1 MANDMEFTISAKD
14 QASKAVETVQKKLQ
28 NFGSDLAKMALG
40 FAAPLALAQAA
51 FSAIGDAIEE
61 HKKKVQEAI
70 DNTAEL
76 SNKATDLGVS
86 VEEYQKLSNA
96 ADRAGMSIDKVAKAY
111 TEVQKL
117 LAGAVGGGNDTAKM
131 LEVLGFAADDI
142 AKGLVKP
149 MDVIEK
155 LGAAMLG
162 AKDDTTAMKIATA
175 VLGDTLAKDLL
186 PQLKAAMDLAAG
198 FSEDSGLTA
207 EEADIIKQKKTR
219 DKQKANREELAI
231 AKEEA
236 TREFFRSDKDAG
248 KVALQL
254 GWVREGTSESEA
266 TANAKNR
273 ADSAIAGSE
282 EAQAAVLAFIKARA
296 AAEKERLRVA
306 NEAKANEI
314 IAAAEAL
321 AAEKEAQEAADKAIE
336 ESMTQ
341 AEKDEKKAREDADKA
356 REKGKTD
363 AEKAAQKA
371 SDDAKK
377 AAEDKAK
384 KDKEE
389 LGKALD
395 AEEKAKATEGTK
407 MTLSSLREIGG
418 GLAGEAIVNSADM
431 DRQLLDINQKMLIE
445 LEKLNVKTLPEVPP
459 STDFTKLQTTA

>member
-14 QASKAVETVQKKLQ
+14 QASKAVETVKKKLQ

-76 SNKATDLGVS
+76 SDKATDLGVS

-96 ADRAGMSIDKVAKAY
+96 ADAAGMSLDKVAKAY

-162 AKDDTTAMKIATA
+162 AKDDSTAFKIATA
-175 VLGDTLAKDLL
+175 VLGETLAKDLL

-198 FSEDSGLTA
+198 FSEDSGITQ
-207 EEADIIKQKKTR
+207 EEAELIRQKKIKE
-219 DKQKANREELAI
+219 KQTKNREEAAL
-231 AKEEA
+231 AKEEVA
-236 TREFFRSDKDAG
+236 KEFLKTDPGAGDVANKFGRELTESGRRALTRGKINELAG
-248 KVALQL
+248 
-254 GWVREGTSESEA
+254 
-266 TANAKNR
+266 N
-273 ADSAIAGSE
+273 E
-282 EAQAAVLAFIKARA
+282 EVQNEIMRVLKERA

-321 AAEKEAQEAADKAIE
+321 AAEKEAQALADKAIE
-336 ESMTQ
+336 EGMTQ
-341 AEKDEKKAREDADKA
+341 AEKDEKKARDDAEKAREKAKTDADKA
-356 REKGKTD
+356 K
-363 AEKAAQKA
+363 QKA
-371 SDDAKK
+371 EDDAKK
-377 AAEDKAK
+377 AAEDKEK
-384 KDKEE
+384 KDKED

-395 AEEKAKATEGTK
+395 AEEKAKASEGSK
-407 MTLSSLREIGG
+407 LTLSSLREIGG
-418 GLAGEAIVNSADM
+418 GLAGEALVNAADM
-431 DRQLLDINQKMLIE
+431 DRQMLDINTKMLIE
-445 LEKLNVKTLPEVPP
+445 LQKLNVKTLPEVPT
-459 STDFTKLQTTA
+459 STDFTKLQATA

>member
-14 QASKAVETVQKKLQ
+14 QASKAVETVKNKLK

-51 FSAIGDAIEE
+51 FTAIGDAIEE
-61 HKKKVQEAI
+61 HKKKIQDAI
-70 DNTAEL
+70 DSTAEL

-96 ADRAGMSIDKVAKAY
+96 ADAAGMSIEKVVKAY

-117 LAGAVGGGNDTAKM
+117 LASATGEGNSTAKM

-175 VLGDTLAKDLL
+175 VLGETLAKDLL

-207 EEADIIKQKKTR
+207 EEADIIKQEETRKK
-219 DKQKANREELAI
+219 QQANREKAKI
-231 AKEEA
+231 AKEQ
-236 TREFFRSDKDAG
+236 
-248 KVALQL
+248 VALRFL
-254 GWVREGTSESEA
+254 EEGSPEARALMLEEERKRVEASPTGESYTTTRDLASDPEVQ
-266 TANAKNR
+266 KKIV
-273 ADSAIAGSE
+273 AI
-282 EAQAAVLAFIKARA
+282 LKARA
-296 AAEKERLRVA
+296 EAEKERLRIA

-314 IAAAEAL
+314 LAAAEAA
-321 AAEKEAQEAADKAIE
+321 AAEKEAQDAADKAIE
-336 ESMTQ
+336 EAMTQ
-341 AEKDEKKAREDADKA
+341 AEKDEKKAKEDADKA
-356 REKGKTD
+356 AGKNKDD
-363 AEKAAQKA
+363 AEKAA
-371 SDDAKK
+371 KK
-377 AAEDKAK
+377 AKEDKEK
-384 KDKEE
+384 KDKED

-395 AEEKAKATEGTK
+395 DDAKAKADAEKDAGK

-418 GLAGEAIVNSADM
+418 GLAGEAVVTSLDLE
-431 DRQLLDINQKMLIE
+431 RQVLDINQKMLIE
-445 LEKLNVKTLPEVPP
+445 LQKLNVKSLPEVPP
-459 STDFTKLQTTA
+459 STDFTKLTMTA

>member
-14 QASKAVETVQKKLQ
+14 QASRAVETVQKKLQ
-28 NFGSDLAKMALG
+28 SFGSDLAKMALG

-86 VEEYQKLSNA
+86 VEEYQRLSNA
-96 ADRAGMSIDKVAKAY
+96 ADAAGMSLDKVAKAY
-111 TEVQKL
+111 SEVQKL

-175 VLGDTLAKDLL
+175 VLGETLAKDLL

-198 FSEDSGLTA
+198 FGDESGLTA
-207 EEADIIKQKKTR
+207 EEADIIKQKKIR
-219 DKQKANREELAI
+219 DKQKANKEELAT
-231 AKEEA
+231 ARTEA
-236 TREFFRSDKDAG
+236 TQEFLRSDKDAG
-248 KVALQL
+248 QVIAQL
-254 GWVREGTSESEA
+254 GLVKGDGKDSYAAERAKNLAGTWTGESEEMQ
-266 TANAKNR
+266 K
-273 ADSAIAGSE
+273 
-282 EAQAAVLAFIKARA
+282 AVLEFIKKRA
-296 AAEKERLRVA
+296 AAEKERLRIA

-321 AAEKEAQEAADKAIE
+321 AAENEAQALADKAIE
-336 ESMTQ
+336 EGMTQ
-341 AEKDEKKAREDADKA
+341 AEKDEKKAREDAEKA
-356 REKGKTD
+356 REKAKTD
-363 AEKAAQKA
+363 AEKAGEKTK
-371 SDDAKK
+371 DDAKK

-395 AEEKAKATEGTK
+395 AEEKAKASEGTK

-445 LEKLNVKTLPEVPP
+445 LEKLNVKTLPSVPP
-459 STDFTKLQTTA
+459 STDFTKLQATA

>member
-1 MANDMEFTISAKD
+1 MANDMEFTISARD
-14 QASKAVETVQKKLQ
+14 QASKAVETVKKKLQ
-28 NFGSDLAKMALG
+28 SFGSDVAKLALG
-40 FAAPLALAQAA
+40 FAAPLALAQSA

-76 SNKATDLGVS
+76 SDKATDLGVS

-96 ADRAGMSIDKVAKAY
+96 ADAAGMSLDKVAKAY

-162 AKDDTTAMKIATA
+162 AKDDSTAFKIATA
-175 VLGDTLAKDLL
+175 VLGETLAKDLL

-198 FSEDSGLTA
+198 FSEDSGITQ
-207 EEADIIKQKKTR
+207 EEAELIRQKKIR
-219 DKQKANREELAI
+219 EKQTKNREEAAL
-231 AKEEA
+231 AKEEVA
-236 TREFFRSDKDAG
+236 KEFLKTDPGAGDVANKFGRELTESGRRLLTRGKINELAG
-248 KVALQL
+248 
-254 GWVREGTSESEA
+254 
-266 TANAKNR
+266 N
-273 ADSAIAGSE
+273 E
-282 EAQAAVLAFIKARA
+282 EVQNEIMRILKERA
-296 AAEKERLRVA
+296 AAEKERLRIA
-306 NEAKANEI
+306 NEGKANEI
-314 IAAAEAL
+314 IAAAEAA
-321 AAEKEAQEAADKAIE
+321 AAEKEAQDAADKAIQ

-356 REKGKTD
+356 AEKAKTD
-363 AEKAAQKA
+363 ADKAKQKA
-371 SDDAKK
+371 EDDAKK
-377 AAEDKAK
+377 SAEDKEK
-384 KDKEE
+384 KDKDD

-395 AEEKAKATEGTK
+395 AEEKAKASEGSK
-407 MTLSSLREIGG
+407 LTLSSLREIGG
-418 GLAGEAIVNSADM
+418 GLAGEALVNAADM
-431 DRQLLDINQKMLIE
+431 DRQMLDINTKMLIE
-445 LEKLNVKTLPEVPP
+445 LQKLNVKTLPEVPT

>member
-14 QASKAVETVQKKLQ
+14 QASKAVETVQKKLK

-76 SNKATDLGVS
+76 SGKASDLGVS

-96 ADRAGMSIDKVAKAY
+96 ADAAGMSIDKVAKAY
-111 TEVQKL
+111 TEIQKL
-117 LAGAVGGGNDTAKM
+117 LAGATGEGNSTAKM

-186 PQLKAAMDLAAG
+186 PQLKAAQDLAAG
-198 FSEDSGLTA
+198 FGDDSGLTA
-207 EEADIIKQKKTR
+207 EEADIIKRKKTQ
-219 DKQKANREELAI
+219 DKQKKNREELET
-231 AKEEA
+231 AKEAVAE
-236 TREFFRSDKDAG
+236 EFLESDPDAA
-248 KVALQL
+248 KFARQ
-254 GWVREGTSESEA
+254 EGFGAGLTDKGA
-266 TANAKNR
+266 VGQAKNR
-273 ADSAIAGSE
+273 VGDEDFQKKIF
-282 EAQAAVLAFIKARA
+282 AFIKARA
-296 AAEKERLRVA
+296 EAEKERLRIA
-306 NEAKANEI
+306 NEAKANELL
-314 IAAAEAL
+314 AAAEAL
-321 AAEKEAQEAADKAIE
+321 KAEEEAQAIADKAIE
-336 ESMTQ
+336 ESMTE
-341 AEKDEKKAREDADKA
+341 AEKADKKAREDSDKA
-356 REKGKTD
+356 SAKKKED
-363 AEKAAQKA
+363 DEKAA
-371 SDDAKK
+371 KK
-377 AAEDKAK
+377 AKEDKEK
-384 KDKEE
+384 KDRDD

-395 AEEKAKATEGTK
+395 DEAKAKADAEKDAGK

-418 GLAGEAIVNSADM
+418 GLAGESVVTSLDLE
-431 DRQLLDINQKMLIE
+431 RQVLDINQKMLIE
-445 LEKLNVKTLPEVPP
+445 LQKLNVKSLPEVPT

>member
-1 MANDMEFTISAKD
+1 MANDMEFTISARD
-14 QASKAVETVQKKLQ
+14 QASKAVETVKKKLQ
-28 NFGSDLAKMALG
+28 SFGSDVAKLALG

-76 SNKATDLGVS
+76 SNKASDLGVS

-96 ADRAGMSIDKVAKAY
+96 ADAAGMSLDKVAKAY

-162 AKDDTTAMKIATA
+162 AKDDSTAFKIATA
-175 VLGDTLAKDLL
+175 VLGETLAKDLL

-198 FSEDSGLTA
+198 FSEDSGITQ
-207 EEADIIKQKKTR
+207 EEAELIRQKKIKE
-219 DKQKANREELAI
+219 KQTKNREEAAL
-231 AKEEA
+231 AKEEVA
-236 TREFFRSDKDAG
+236 KEFLKTDPGAGDVANKFGRELTESGRRLLTRGKINELAG
-248 KVALQL
+248 
-254 GWVREGTSESEA
+254 
-266 TANAKNR
+266 N
-273 ADSAIAGSE
+273 E
-282 EAQAAVLAFIKARA
+282 EVQNEIMRILKERA
-296 AAEKERLRVA
+296 AAEKERLRIA
-306 NEAKANEI
+306 NEGKANEI
-314 IAAAEAL
+314 IAAAEAA
-321 AAEKEAQEAADKAIE
+321 AAEKEAQDAADKAIQ

-356 REKGKTD
+356 AEKAKTD
-363 AEKAAQKA
+363 ADKAKQKA
-371 SDDAKK
+371 EDDAKK
-377 AAEDKAK
+377 AAEDKEK
-384 KDKEE
+384 KDKDD

-395 AEEKAKATEGTK
+395 AEEKAKASEGSK
-407 MTLSSLREIGG
+407 LTLSSLREIGG
-418 GLAGEAIVNSADM
+418 GLAGEALVNAADM
-431 DRQLLDINQKMLIE
+431 DRQMLDINTKMLIE
-445 LEKLNVKTLPEVPP
+445 LQKLNVKTLPEVPT

>member
-1 MANDMEFTISAKD
+1 MANDMEFTISARD
-14 QASKAVETVQKKLQ
+14 QASRAVETVQKKLQ
-28 NFGSDLAKMALG
+28 SFGSDLAKMALG

-96 ADRAGMSIDKVAKAY
+96 ADAAGMSLDKVAKAY

-117 LAGAVGGGNDTAKM
+117 LAGAVGGGSDTAKM

-162 AKDDTTAMKIATA
+162 AKDDSTAFKIATA
-175 VLGDTLAKDLL
+175 VLGETLAKDLL

-198 FSEDSGLTA
+198 FSEDSGITQ
-207 EEADIIKQKKTR
+207 EEAELIRQKKIKE
-219 DKQKANREELAI
+219 KQTKNREEAAL
-231 AKEEA
+231 AKEEVA
-236 TREFFRSDKDAG
+236 KEFLKTDPGAGDVANKFGRELTESGRRALTRGKINELAG
-248 KVALQL
+248 
-254 GWVREGTSESEA
+254 
-266 TANAKNR
+266 N
-273 ADSAIAGSE
+273 E
-282 EAQAAVLAFIKARA
+282 EVQNEIMRVLKERA

-321 AAEKEAQEAADKAIE
+321 AAEKEAQDAADKAIE

-341 AEKDEKKAREDADKA
+341 AEKDEKKAREDAEKA
-356 REKGKTD
+356 RQKAKDD
-363 AEKAAQKA
+363 AEKAGEKTK
-371 SDDAKK
+371 DDAKK

>member
-1 MANDMEFTISAKD
+1 MANDMEFTISARD
-14 QASKAVETVQKKLQ
+14 QASKAVETVQKKLK

-40 FAAPLALAQAA
+40 FAAPLALAQMA
-51 FSAIGDAIEE
+51 FSAIGDAIEA

-76 SNKATDLGVS
+76 TNKATDLGVS

-96 ADRAGMSIDKVAKAY
+96 ADKAGMSIDKVAKAY
-111 TEVQKL
+111 TEIQKL
-117 LAGAVGGGNDTAKM
+117 LATATGEGNSTAKM

-162 AKDDTTAMKIATA
+162 AKDDSTAFKIATA
-175 VLGDTLAKDLL
+175 VLGETLAKDLL

-198 FSEDSGLTA
+198 FKEDSGLTA
-207 EEADIIKQKKTR
+207 EEADIIKQKKIR
-219 DKQKANREELAI
+219 DKQKANKEELKV

-248 KVALQL
+248 KVAKQL
-254 GWVREGTSESEA
+254 GWVSDKATEGEA
-266 TANAKNR
+266 TSNAKMR

-282 EAQAAVLAFIKARA
+282 EAQAAVLAFIQARA
-296 AAEKERLRVA
+296 AAEKERLRIA

-314 IAAAEAL
+314 IAAAENL
-321 AAEKEAQEAADKAIE
+321 KAEEEAQAIADKAIE
-336 ESMTQ
+336 DAMSEN
-341 AEKDEKKAREDADKA
+341 EKADKKAKE
-356 REKGKTD
+356 D
-363 AEKAAQKA
+363 AEKEGKKTK
-371 SDDAKK
+371 DDAKK
-377 AAEDKAK
+377 AADKAADDKTK
-384 KDKEE
+384 KERDD

-395 AEEKAKATEGTK
+395 AEAKATADAEKDAGK

-418 GLAGEAIVNSADM
+418 GLAGEALVNNTDIQ
-431 DRQLLDINQKMLIE
+431 RETLDIQNKILIE
-445 LEKLNVKTLPEVPP
+445 LQKLNVKTLPEVPT
-459 STDFTKLQTTA
+459 STDFTKLTTTA

>member
-14 QASKAVETVQKKLQ
+14 QASKAVETVKKKLQ
-28 NFGSDLAKMALG
+28 SFGTDVAKMALG

-76 SNKATDLGVS
+76 ATKAGDLGVS

-96 ADRAGMSIDKVAKAY
+96 ADKAGMSLDKVAKAY

-175 VLGDTLAKDLL
+175 VLGETLAKDLL
-186 PQLKAAMDLAAG
+186 PQLKAAMDLASG
-198 FSEDSGLTA
+198 FSEDSGISA
-207 EEADIIKQKKTR
+207 EEAEIIRQKKIK
-219 DKQKANREELAI
+219 DKQKANREELAT
-231 AKEEA
+231 AKKVIVD
-236 TREFFRSDKDAG
+236 EFLETDPEAG
-248 KVALQL
+248 KIALEMQ
-254 GWVREGTSESEA
+254 GGNAPFVTEGGAINLAKMATGEA
-266 TANAKNR
+266 LEKLQNR
-273 ADSAIAGSE
+273 ILE
-282 EAQAAVLAFIKARA
+282 VLKARA
-296 AAEKERLRVA
+296 AAEKERLRIA

-321 AAEKEAQEAADKAIE
+321 AAEKEAQDAADKAIE

>member
-14 QASKAVETVQKKLQ
+14 QASKAVETVKKKLQ
-28 NFGSDLAKMALG
+28 SFGSDVAKMALG

-96 ADRAGMSIDKVAKAY
+96 ADAAGMSLDKVAKAY

-117 LAGAVGGGNDTAKM
+117 LAGAVGGGSDTAKM

-175 VLGDTLAKDLL
+175 VLGETLAKDLL
-186 PQLKAAMDLAAG
+186 PQLKAAMDLAGG
-198 FSEDSGLTA
+198 FGDESGLTA
-207 EEADIIKQKKTR
+207 EEADLIRKKKIK
-219 DKQKANREELAI
+219 DKQKANKEELAT
-231 AKEEA
+231 AKKA
-236 TREFFRSDKDAG
+236 VADEFLENDPEAG
-248 KVALQL
+248 KIALEAM
-254 GWVREGTSESEA
+254 GKNAPFFTEGGA
-266 TANAKNR
+266 INMAK
-273 ADSAIAGSE
+273 GLTG
-282 EAQAAVLAFIKARA
+282 EAQEKLQNRIVEVLQARA

-321 AAEKEAQEAADKAIE
+321 AAENEAQALADKAIE
-336 ESMTQ
+336 EGMTQ
-341 AEKDEKKAREDADKA
+341 AEKDDKKAREDAEKA
-356 REKGKTD
+356 REKAKTD
-363 AEKAAQKA
+363 AEKAGEKTK
-371 SDDAKK
+371 DDAKK

-395 AEEKAKATEGTK
+395 AEEKAKASEGTK

-418 GLAGEAIVNSADM
+418 GLAGEAIVNSDDM

-445 LEKLNVKTLPEVPP
+445 LEKLNVKTLPSVPP
-459 STDFTKLQTTA
+459 STDFTKLQATA

>member
-14 QASKAVETVQKKLQ
+14 QASKAVETVKKKLQ

-76 SNKATDLGVS
+76 SDKATDLGVS

-96 ADRAGMSIDKVAKAY
+96 ADAAGMSLDKVAKAY

-162 AKDDTTAMKIATA
+162 AKDDSTAFKIATA
-175 VLGDTLAKDLL
+175 VLGETLAKDLL

-198 FSEDSGLTA
+198 FSEDSGITQ
-207 EEADIIKQKKTR
+207 EEAELIRQKKIKE
-219 DKQKANREELAI
+219 KQTKNREEAAL
-231 AKEEA
+231 AKEEVA
-236 TREFFRSDKDAG
+236 KEFLKTDPGAGDVANKFARELTESGRRALTRGKINELAG
-248 KVALQL
+248 
-254 GWVREGTSESEA
+254 
-266 TANAKNR
+266 N
-273 ADSAIAGSE
+273 E
-282 EAQAAVLAFIKARA
+282 EVQNEIMRVLKERA
-296 AAEKERLRVA
+296 AAEKERLRIA
-306 NEAKANEI
+306 NEGKANEI
-314 IAAAEAL
+314 IAAAEAA
-321 AAEKEAQEAADKAIE
+321 AAEKEAQDAADKAIE

-341 AEKDEKKAREDADKA
+341 AEKDEKKARDDAEKAREKAKTDADKA
-356 REKGKTD
+356 K
-363 AEKAAQKA
+363 QKA
-371 SDDAKK
+371 EDDAKK
-377 AAEDKAK
+377 AAEDKEK
-384 KDKEE
+384 KDKED

-395 AEEKAKATEGTK
+395 AEEKAKASEGSK
-407 MTLSSLREIGG
+407 LTLSSLREIGG
-418 GLAGEAIVNSADM
+418 GLAGEALVNAADM
-431 DRQLLDINQKMLIE
+431 DRQMLDINTKMLIE
-445 LEKLNVKTLPEVPP
+445 LQKLNVKTLPEVPT
-459 STDFTKLQTTA
+459 STDFTKLQATA

>member
-1 MANDMEFTISAKD
+1 MANDMEFTISARD
-14 QASKAVETVQKKLQ
+14 QASRAVETVQKKLQ
-28 NFGSDLAKMALG
+28 SFGSDLAKMALG

-96 ADRAGMSIDKVAKAY
+96 ADAAGMSLDKVAKAY

-117 LAGAVGGGNDTAKM
+117 LAGAVGGGSDTAKM

-162 AKDDTTAMKIATA
+162 AKDDSTAFKIATA
-175 VLGDTLAKDLL
+175 VLGETLAKDLL

-198 FSEDSGLTA
+198 FSEDSGITQ
-207 EEADIIKQKKTR
+207 EEAELIRQKKIKE
-219 DKQKANREELAI
+219 KQTKNREEAAL
-231 AKEEA
+231 AKEEVA
-236 TREFFRSDKDAG
+236 KEFLKTDPGAGDVANKFGRELTESGRRALTRGKINELAG
-248 KVALQL
+248 
-254 GWVREGTSESEA
+254 
-266 TANAKNR
+266 N
-273 ADSAIAGSE
+273 E
-282 EAQAAVLAFIKARA
+282 EVQNEIMRVLKERA

-321 AAEKEAQEAADKAIE
+321 AAEKEAQDAADKAIE

-341 AEKDEKKAREDADKA
+341 AEKDEKKAREDAEKA
-356 REKGKTD
+356 RQKAKDD
-363 AEKAAQKA
+363 AEKAGEKTK
-371 SDDAKK
+371 DDAKK

-384 KDKEE
+384 KDKED